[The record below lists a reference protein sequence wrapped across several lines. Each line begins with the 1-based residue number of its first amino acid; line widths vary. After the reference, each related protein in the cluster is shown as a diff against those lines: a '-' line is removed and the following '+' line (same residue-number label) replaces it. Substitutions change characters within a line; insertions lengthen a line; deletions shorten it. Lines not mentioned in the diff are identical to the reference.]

1 MFINRILSY
10 ISATLSSKLSTNL
23 PYGGGGGGRG
33 CVFINRLLSYFS
45 ATLSSKLST
54 NLPYGGGG
62 GVGEGVC
69 S

>member
-1 MFINRILSY
+1 MFINRLLSYISATLSSKLSTNLPYGGGRGRVFINRILSY

-23 PYGGGGGGRG
+23 PYW
-33 CVFINRLLSYFS
+33 
-45 ATLSSKLST
+45 
-54 NLPYGGGG
+54 GGG